1 MAEVEVRNLKNE
13 VVGKMDLEDSVFAY
27 NASQTLV
34 WEAVNAFRAARR
46 KGTHSTKTRAQVR
59 GGGHK
64 LWRQKGTGRARMG
77 TIRSPLWRK
86 GGITFG
92 PRPRSYAQ
100 SFPKKKRRG
109 AVKVVLSDKLQHGLL
124 TVIDDLTL
132 PSHKTREFLDVLKD
146 LELESKTLVVDD
158 RENRNLYLGARNLQ
172 RVKMVP
178 TLGVNVF
185 DLLNH
190 EHLLISK
197 RSLLELQE
205 VLQR

>member
-1 MAEVEVRNLKNE
+1 MAEVEVKNLNNE
-13 VVGKMDLEDSVFAY
+13 VVGKLDLDDSVFAY
-27 NASQTLV
+27 KASKTLV
-34 WEAVNAFRAARR
+34 WEAVNAFRAAQR

-86 GGITFG
+86 GGAAFG
-92 PRPRSYAQ
+92 PHPRNYAQ
-100 SFPKKKRRG
+100 AFPKKKRRG
-109 AVKVVLSDKLQHGLL
+109 AVKLVLRDKLKHGLL
-124 TVIDDLTL
+124 TVIDDFTL
-132 PSHKTREFLDVLKD
+132 PSHRTKEFAEILKK
-146 LELESKTLVVDD
+146 LELGSKTLVVDD
-158 RENRNLYLGARNLQ
+158 RENRNLYLGARNLA

-178 TLGVNVF
+178 TMGVNIF
-185 DLLNH
+185 DLLRH

>member
-1 MAEVEVRNLKNE
+1 MAEVEVKNLKNE
-13 VVGKMDLEDSVFAY
+13 VVGKLDLEDSVFAY
-27 NASQTLV
+27 QASKTLV
-34 WEAVNAFRAARR
+34 WEAVNAFRAAQR
-46 KGTHSTKTRAQVR
+46 KGTHATKTRAQVR

-92 PRPRSYAQ
+92 PHPRNYAQ

-109 AVKVVLSDKLQHGLL
+109 AVKLVLSDKLKHGLL
-124 TVIDDLTL
+124 TVIDDFTL
-132 PSHKTREFLDVLKD
+132 PSHRTKEFLDILSNLGLGGKA
-146 LELESKTLVVDD
+146 LVDDD
-158 RENRNLYLGARNLQ
+158 RENRNLYLGARNLA

-178 TLGVNVF
+178 TLGVNIF

-190 EHLLISK
+190 ERLLISK